1 MEKISFKW
9 NFLAKNFGI
18 YAQTFY
24 ICAEKKLSTKVKSD
38 SERGKIR
45 VFTSTQAREFGENA
59 WHFSEDTEP
68 EVNKGV

>member
-1 MEKISFKW
+1 LQKTLEFMH
-9 NFLAKNFGI
+9 
-18 YAQTFY
+18 
-24 ICAEKKLSTKVKSD
+24 KLFIFVQKRNYLQRLTD
-38 SERGKIR
+38 LERGKIR